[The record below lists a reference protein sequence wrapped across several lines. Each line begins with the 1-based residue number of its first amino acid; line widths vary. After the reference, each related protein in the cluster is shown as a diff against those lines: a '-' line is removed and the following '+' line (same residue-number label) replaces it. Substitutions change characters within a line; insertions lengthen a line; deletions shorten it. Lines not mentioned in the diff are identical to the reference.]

1 MIKTKVFQ
9 INPTTFE
16 DTSISIED
24 ASLITTQQLDEQFDT
39 NNNQV
44 ELYTYLPPNTL
55 VGSYYNYSRWKSYQ
69 DPSLPSTGK
78 LQDLYINPEIDG
90 EVVGVSNG
98 DVYLIYN
105 FVNNELQSSIDQPFY
120 ISNIS
125 SNRTE
130 VLLKTNN
137 LPNQVLAQLLNDFIA
152 ERNKLPY
159 FGEFYLNFGDNQQ
172 TLGVNIQL
180 DTTDALSY
188 GVLIKLYEPLPTNY
202 NLKAQCWVQTR
213 IADPVGY
220 RVNYNTIVE
229 IPDGRIQLRQPNFNL
244 PVFNKLGNST
254 NYQNLTTLKETSV
267 TGSTNQ
273 LNSLLVEK
281 GVEVNIDYSDYN
293 NFVHFSS
300 AATRLSNFYY
310 KASLIET
317 YQNDINSLLTIPTT
331 LASSESIASKQAEIS
346 KIITQFDGY
355 DYYLYY
361 ESSSTA
367 WPKTNSTPPYSLAS
381 TGSAAVLNWIGL
393 NINGTP
399 SGTGQLATASLYD
412 SENQDNLIN
421 SIPEY
426 LIEDSENEP
435 YQVFVELVGQH
446 FDTLYLYT
454 DAISEKYNADNRLD
468 FGISKD
474 LIADVLKSF
483 GIKIYENNFST
494 SDLYTGLI
502 GLTPSGST
510 LLLPDITTIF
520 PVTGSGIEYIQTI
533 VSASND
539 LVTLDDLNKSIYKR
553 LYHNLPLL
561 VKKKGTL
568 AGLELLR
575 TIYGIPDTILRI
587 QEFGGKDKDE
597 STWDQWEDT
606 YNYAFETNGG
616 SSIKSRW
623 QINSAWSASIQY
635 PDAVALR
642 IKPGTLPTDAT
653 QIPYS
658 QSIWKG
664 ESISEDAHILLTYT
678 GQGYVSSSYSASAI
692 DPNYQYARLDFVP
705 NDTTPTISAS
715 VTLPFFNGE
724 WWTIAFISN
733 GANTLIA
740 KSSNGNKIGFQAS
753 SSVVTTSS
761 WGTYFS
767 SSFASGSSFAG
778 TTYENFSGSI
788 QEIRYYTV
796 ALNDTAFNNFVM
808 NPSSIQGN
816 TINQSPDQLI
826 FRAALGGELYTG
838 STSIHPKVSGEW
850 QTTASFVSNS
860 NFVISGSGQFVPN
873 KEVFYYSQPAA
884 GIKNAITNKVRI
896 ENATPY
902 QAVLSNQ
909 ISIQQ
914 NTPVSQSYTSN
925 INYLEAGFSPSNEIN
940 SDINSQLGYF
950 NIGEYIGDPRFISE
964 SSYRYPDLNALSTEY
979 FKKYTQSYNLEDYF
993 RLIKFFDNSLFKLIK
1008 DFVPARTAAA
1018 TGAIVKQHL
1027 LERNRQRPAQV
1038 SYTQPEYTASVTS
1051 VARDY
1056 QTGSIGVFTGGP
1068 GGSVNALTVTSQSWS
1083 SSILTPQ
1090 GLVDQ
1095 INSSQYEF
1103 FNGEYSGS
1111 SIPAKPI
1118 YELNLEPLLN
1128 NATSSRL
1135 SIEYQDVDY
1144 NQNALNPTNLSTI
1157 LTDSATPA
1165 AVQDS
1170 NYSSGSVWVNA
1181 RYNGSRLTSKLYNV
1195 YTPGDISY
1203 GKTAVIDNY
1212 CDYIAQ
1218 FDWVGGADPE
1228 YPGGGNIHI
1237 IGLIHTDGTVIGLDG
1252 SNSNLNIVE
1261 QIFRQGDLATAY
1273 ISSYSSNQS
1282 VGTVEIEIGGGLY
1295 QTILVNSGSN
1305 TAQFTLKWEN
1315 DAIASTYTPVY
1326 FLTGSVEATTLIDN
1340 NQKWLYPFLTG
1351 SDSNLGKIEYLRPDS
1366 ADQTFFFYNKNTGG
1380 YPTSNDT
1387 NRGATL
1393 YKDTLLPLQYGD
1405 YIRFGTTGSIQS
1417 DSGSLDGSFSG
1428 LSLAA
1433 IRTLTF
1439 TTASQ
1444 TSSLDIVPTVIS
1456 SSLLFGASTNTNQNY
1471 RIFRRIPNETF
1482 VLVKNKPVYAGGG
1495 LLIPANFNPNYN
1507 PLDVAR
1513 KAGITF

>member
-44 ELYTYLPPNTL
+44 ELYLYLPPTTL
-55 VGSYYNYSRWKSYQ
+55 VGSYYNYSGWKTYQ
-69 DPSLPSTGK
+69 DPALPSTGK
-78 LQDLYINPEIDG
+78 LQDLYINPEIDSALA
-90 EVVGVSNG
+90 EVSNG
-98 DVYLIYN
+98 DVYAIYN

-120 ISNIS
+120 ISSIS

-130 VLLKTNN
+130 VLIKTNN
-137 LPNQVLAQLLNDFIA
+137 LPNQVLAQLLNEFIVK
-152 ERNKLPY
+152 RNQLPY
-159 FGEFYLNFGDNQQ
+159 FGEFYLNFGNNQEA
-172 TLGVNIQL
+172 LGINIQL
-180 DTTDALSY
+180 DTTDPASY
-188 GVLIKLYEPLPTNY
+188 GVLVKLYDPLPSTY
-202 NLKAQCWVQTR
+202 DLKSQCWIQTR

-220 RVNYNTIVE
+220 RVNYTTIVE
-229 IPDGRIQLRQPNFNL
+229 IPDSRIQLRQPNFNL
-244 PVFNKLGNST
+244 PVFNRLGNST
-254 NYQNLTTLKETSV
+254 NYENLTTLKTTSV
-267 TGSTNQ
+267 TGSVNQ
-273 LNSLLVEK
+273 VDSILVEK
-281 GVEVNIDYSDYN
+281 GVELNIDYSDYN

-300 AATRLSNFYY
+300 ATTRLANFYY
-310 KASLIET
+310 KAGLIET
-317 YQNDINSLLTIPTT
+317 YQNDINSLLTTPSTV
-331 LASSESIASKQAEIS
+331 ARSESIATKQAEIS
-346 KIITQFDGY
+346 KLITQFDGY

-367 WPKTNSTPPYSLAS
+367 WPKTNNTPPFSLAT
-381 TGSAAVLNWIGL
+381 TGSTAVLNWAGL
-393 NINGTP
+393 NFDGSL
-399 SGTGQLATASLYD
+399 SGTGQFATASLYD
-412 SENQDNLIN
+412 SENQDNLVN

-426 LIEDSENEP
+426 LVEDSENAP
-435 YQVFVELVGQH
+435 YQVFLELVGQH

-454 DAISEKYNADNRLD
+454 DAISDKYNADNRLEY
-468 FGISKD
+468 GVSKD

-520 PVTGSGIEYIQTI
+520 PVTGSGIEYITTI

-587 QEFGGKDKDE
+587 QEFGGKDKDDA
-597 STWDQWEDT
+597 TWDQWENT
-606 YNYAFETNGG
+606 YNYAFDTKGG
-616 SSIKSRW
+616 SSVKTTW
-623 QINSAWSASIQY
+623 QINSAWSSSIQY

-642 IKPGTLPTDAT
+642 IRPGELPRNAS

-664 ESISEDAHILLTYT
+664 ETLSEKGHLLLTYT
-678 GQGYVSSSYSASAI
+678 GQGYISSSYSASVI
-692 DPNYQYARLDFVP
+692 DPYYQYARLDFIP
-705 NDTTPTISAS
+705 NDTTPTVSAS
-715 VTLPFFNGE
+715 VYLPFFNGD
-724 WWTIAFISN
+724 WWSIMFTGNSP
-733 GANTLIA
+733 NTLVA
-740 KSSNGNKIGFQAS
+740 KNSNGNKIGFQAS
-753 SSVVTTSS
+753 SSVTTTSA
-761 WGTYFS
+761 WGTYYS
-767 SSFASGSSFAG
+767 SSFASGSTFAG
-778 TTYENFSGSI
+778 STYTNFTGSI
-788 QEIRYYTV
+788 QEIRYYTPV
-796 ALNDTAFNNFVM
+796 LNDTAFDSFVM

-816 TINQSPDQLI
+816 TFNQSPDQLV

-838 STSIHPKVSGEW
+838 STSIHPKVSGQW
-850 QTTASFVSNS
+850 QTTASFASNS
-860 NFVISGSGQFVPN
+860 NFTVSGSGQFEPNREVYYYNQVP
-873 KEVFYYSQPAA
+873 A

-896 ENATPY
+896 ENTTPY

-914 NTPVSQSYTSN
+914 NTPISQSYTSDV
-925 INYLEAGFSPSNEIN
+925 NYLEVGFSPSNEIN
-940 SDINSQLGYF
+940 DDINSQLGYF

-964 SSYRYPDLNALSTEY
+964 SNYRYPDLNAISVEY
-979 FKKYTQSYNLEDYF
+979 FKKYTQSYDLEDYF

-1008 DFVPARTAAA
+1008 DFIPARTGAA

-1068 GGSVNALTVTSQSWS
+1068 GGSVNALTSTSQSWS
-1083 SSILTPQ
+1083 SSILTPE
-1090 GLVDQ
+1090 GLVNQ

-1128 NATSSRL
+1128 NATGSRI
-1135 SIEYQDVDY
+1135 STYYQDVDY
-1144 NQNALNPTNLSTI
+1144 NQNALNPTNFSTI
-1157 LTDSATPA
+1157 ITNSATRA

-1181 RYNGSRLTSKLYNV
+1181 RYGGSRLSSKLYNR
-1195 YTPGDISY
+1195 YTAGDVSY
-1203 GKTAVIDNY
+1203 GKTAAIDNY
-1212 CDYIAQ
+1212 SNYIAQ
-1218 FDWVGGADPE
+1218 FDWIGGSNPQ

-1237 IGLIHTDGTVIGLDG
+1237 IGLIHIDGTVIGLDG
-1252 SNSNLNIVE
+1252 SNSNLNLVE

-1282 VGTVEIEIGGGLY
+1282 VGTLEIETGGALYDTIMFKSGSITAFDGLSVSYSSSGTSYTDTYFITGSSNTLTDSGSGNAGWLYALITGSSPTAGPVLSYSTGFGNALQIFNKTTGQFGIGGSS
-1295 QTILVNSGSN
+1295 IPAV
-1305 TAQFTLKWEN
+1305 
-1315 DAIASTYTPVY
+1315 DTY
-1326 FLTGSVEATTLIDN
+1326 F
-1340 NQKWLYPFLTG
+1340 
-1351 SDSNLGKIEYLRPDS
+1351 
-1366 ADQTFFFYNKNTGG
+1366 
-1380 YPTSNDT
+1380 
-1387 NRGATL
+1387 
-1393 YKDTLLPLQYGD
+1393 PLQYGD
-1405 YIRFGTTGSIQS
+1405 FIRFGYSSGGVNDVDYSFEGTALFRLQKALTGS
-1417 DSGSLDGSFSG
+1417 DYND
-1428 LSLAA
+1428 
-1433 IRTLTF
+1433 
-1439 TTASQ
+1439 
-1444 TSSLDIVPTVIS
+1444 S
-1456 SSLLFGASTNTNQNY
+1456 SSLLVPSSIVTSFPSVQTDQNY
-1471 RIFRRIPNETF
+1471 RIFRRVPNETF
-1482 VLVKNKPVYAGGG
+1482 VLVKKKPIYAGGG

-1507 PLDVAR
+1507 PIDVAR
-1513 KAGITF
+1513 KAGVTL